1 MAPPARAAVLVRLL
15 ILPLTAR
22 TGTPSSFCSDDPHW
36 ATTWSDDF
44 STTTLDP
51 SSWARHVGSGDS
63 LERLSTATPENVYLQ
78 DGQLVL
84 RSRCGLP
91 PPVTHP
97 PPGMW

>member
-1 MAPPARAAVLVRLL
+1 MVATMARAAAPLRLML
-15 ILPLTAR
+15 LPLTAR
-22 TGTPSSFCSDDPHW
+22 TGTPSSFCSDPHW

-91 PPVTHP
+91 HHHHPPVTHP
-97 PPGMW
+97 P